1 MMNRYLEALTS
12 DAVYLKIAT
21 FIMIVLS
28 NTYKIINR
36 QRLSNNRY
44 LKTWKTVH
52 IYIRKQM
59 CKNNSNSLYHVWK
72 CFQLNTIKSKI
83 CLKARK
89 EEIPKIKK

>member
-1 MMNRYLEALTS
+1 MNRYLEALTS

-44 LKTWKTVH
+44 LKT
-52 IYIRKQM
+52 
-59 CKNNSNSLYHVWK
+59 
-72 CFQLNTIKSKI
+72 
-83 CLKARK
+83 
-89 EEIPKIKK
+89 